1 MTMPSRFRV
10 GLVGAGY
17 VSEFHI
23 RALQRLS
30 QVQIIGITD
39 LDPERARSVAARF
52 HLTLYPSLEAM
63 AAQGLDVVHVMTP
76 PTSHTAVALT
86 AMRLGCHV
94 LVEKPLATSVE
105 ECDQLAAEGAARG
118 LQICVNHSMLGD
130 PIFRQTLQS
139 ARNGAVGDVL
149 TADIFRSSI
158 FPPYHGGPLP
168 PQYVDG
174 GHPFRDLG
182 VHALYMLREFLGP
195 IENVTAEFWRAGKRS
210 SDPNIYFD
218 EWRALVRCAQGS
230 GHVTLSWNVR
240 PLQHL
245 LIVQGT
251 RGTMRS
257 DLYTFFVTK
266 RRNTPAPK
274 AIERVAN
281 ALGESASAFAG
292 VTKGVARFVLG
303 RVVQYQGLHDFVREF
318 YECLA
323 AGRPMPASIES
334 AREIVYWT
342 ERIAQ
347 QADEA
352 KRIARPHPSRDP
364 EPAVVV
370 TGANG
375 HLGRALVRRLL
386 ANGERVR
393 AFVRQEPPDEFRQH
407 PRFDVFLGELGDP
420 AGVQEGLANATGV
433 YHCGAATTGG
443 WPAHESGTIAGTRNV
458 VEACLQH
465 GIKKLVYVSSLSVLH
480 QIGVGP
486 VVTES
491 SPLEPRPEERGAYT
505 RSKLE
510 AEQIVCAAVR
520 QRGLQAVIVR
530 PGLIWSEEV
539 LLPAS
544 VGMRAGNRL
553 IMIGDRNLLLP
564 LVHVDDVVSA
574 MILAMR
580 NDIPAGEIFHL
591 VDDDILSREQLAR
604 LYIAAREPRL
614 RLMHVPM
621 VAVTSVTGVLRGVT
635 RLLGRPLGP
644 SSYRLR
650 SGVAP
655 LPCDCTKAHTELGW
669 KPTVKSGTALRA
681 LLRPSL

>member
-1 MTMPSRFRV
+1 M
-10 GLVGAGY
+10 
-17 VSEFHI
+17 
-23 RALQRLS
+23 
-30 QVQIIGITD
+30 
-39 LDPERARSVAARF
+39 
-52 HLTLYPSLEAM
+52 
-63 AAQGLDVVHVMTP
+63 
-76 PTSHTAVALT
+76 
-86 AMRLGCHV
+86 
-94 LVEKPLATSVE
+94 
-105 ECDQLAAEGAARG
+105 
-118 LQICVNHSMLGD
+118 
-130 PIFRQTLQS
+130 
-139 ARNGAVGDVL
+139 
-149 TADIFRSSI
+149 
-158 FPPYHGGPLP
+158 
-168 PQYVDG
+168 
-174 GHPFRDLG
+174 
-182 VHALYMLREFLGP
+182 
-195 IENVTAEFWRAGKRS
+195 
-210 SDPNIYFD
+210 
-218 EWRALVRCAQGS
+218 
-230 GHVTLSWNVR
+230 
-240 PLQHL
+240 
-245 LIVQGT
+245 
-251 RGTMRS
+251 
-257 DLYTFFVTK
+257 FVTK

-274 AIERVAN
+274 AIERVLN
-281 ALGESASAFAG
+281 ALGESASEVAG
-292 VTKGVARFVLG
+292 VTKNVVCFALG

-334 AREIVYWT
+334 GREIVYWN

-347 QADEA
+347 EADEA
-352 KRIARPHPSRDP
+352 KRRTRPHPRRDP
-364 EPAVVV
+364 EPAIVV

-393 AFVRQEPPDEFRQH
+393 LFVRQEQRDEFHRH
-407 PRFDVFLGELGDP
+407 PRCHVFLGELGDP
-420 AGVQEGLANATGV
+420 AGVLEGLANATGV

-465 GIKKLVYVSSLSVLH
+465 GIKKLVYVSSLSVLR

-520 QRGLQAVIVR
+520 ERGLHAVIVR
-530 PGLIWSEEV
+530 PGLIWSEEI

-544 VGMRAGNRL
+544 VAMRAGNRL
-553 IMIGDRNLLLP
+553 VMIGDRNLLLP
-564 LVHVDDVVSA
+564 LVHVDDVVTA
-574 MILAMR
+574 MILAMG

-591 VDDDILSREQLAR
+591 VDDDIISREQLVR

-614 RLMHVPM
+614 RLTHVPM
-621 VAVTSVTGVLRGVT
+621 VAVTSAAGLLRGVT

-655 LPCDCTKAHTELGW
+655 LPCDCTKAHTQLGW
-669 KPTVKSGTALRA
+669 TPTVKSGTALRA
-681 LLRPSL
+681 LLRPS